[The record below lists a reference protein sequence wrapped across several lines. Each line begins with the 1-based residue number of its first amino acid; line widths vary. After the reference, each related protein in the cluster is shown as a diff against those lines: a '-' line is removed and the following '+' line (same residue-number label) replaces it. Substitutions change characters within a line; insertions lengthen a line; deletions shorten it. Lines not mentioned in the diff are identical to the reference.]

1 MLPPAEFQR
10 AIEADTYKWLT
21 LDATKGAPFTT
32 QFPLMDKG
40 VLPQIMDKSNILPYS
55 RWTVGRK
62 SNPNFSVAG
71 SGMEGHLCAF
81 SAPEITGILDGLQ
94 NDAFRMI
101 KQDVGVQKLSAFLEN
116 ESHPAGIKLLMS
128 ARMAFEI
135 ALAKA
140 RAIRGMVERGGYY
153 YNDDNQM
160 VKIENGRR
168 ERCAKYQNFV
178 YSAPPVVDWKV
189 TPQGVGVVEFSQE
202 LAKQIP
208 APPVTT
214 EFIGADIGTNDRYK
228 LLAELGRVGHP
239 IVAVIRNNI

>member
-1 MLPPAEFQR
+1 MLPQTEFQR
-10 AIEADTYKWLT
+10 GIETDAYRWLT

-32 QFPLMDKG
+32 QLPIMDKG
-40 VLPQIMDKSNILPYS
+40 VLPQIMDKSILAPYS

-81 SAPEITGILDGLQ
+81 TAPEITSILDGLQ
-94 NDAFRMI
+94 NDAFRII
-101 KQDVGVQKLSAFLEN
+101 KQDVGIQKLSAFLEN

-135 ALAKA
+135 VLAKA
-140 RAIRGMVERGGYY
+140 RAMRGMVEKGGYY

-160 VKIENGRR
+160 VKVANGRR
-168 ERCAKYQNFV
+168 ERSTQYQNFV
-178 YSAPPVVDWKV
+178 YQAPPVVDWKV

-202 LAKQIP
+202 LIKQIP
-208 APPVTT
+208 TPPIAT
-214 EFIGADIGTNDRYK
+214 EFIGGDIGSSDRYK

-239 IVAVIRNNI
+239 IVPIIRNSI